1 MPKIVDHAQR
11 RAEVAE
17 AVGRVIARSGVNGA
31 TLRDVAAEAGFST
44 GVLTHYFPDK
54 AALLRFALEFTTR
67 RLGERLIAIDPQ
79 EPGSLLATLA
89 LVLPLDEESMM
100 NWRVWLAFWGEATS
114 DPGLAETQRAHY
126 TGFRKRVQAFIE
138 AAQVRGEFDPSL
150 DANDEADRVVALVD
164 GIAFNALFDS
174 ERWPPERQLDFAR
187 RHLASLAPARENAR
201 VEAG

>member
-54 AALLRFALEFTTR
+54 AALLRFALELTTR
-67 RLGERLIAIDPQ
+67 RLADHLSAIDPKQ
-79 EPGSLLATLA
+79 PGSLLDTLA
-89 LVLPLDEESMM
+89 LVLPLDEESTM
-100 NWRVWLAFWGEATS
+100 NWRVWLAFWGEATA
-114 DPGLAETQRAHY
+114 DPALAETQRAHY
-126 TGFRKRVQAFIE
+126 TGFRKRIQAFIE
-138 AAQVRGEFDPSL
+138 AGQARGEFDPAL

-164 GIAFNALFDS
+164 GIAFNAVFDP
-174 ERWPPERQLDFAR
+174 ERWPPARQLDFAR
-187 RHLASLAPARENAR
+187 RHLASLAPA
-201 VEAG
+201 